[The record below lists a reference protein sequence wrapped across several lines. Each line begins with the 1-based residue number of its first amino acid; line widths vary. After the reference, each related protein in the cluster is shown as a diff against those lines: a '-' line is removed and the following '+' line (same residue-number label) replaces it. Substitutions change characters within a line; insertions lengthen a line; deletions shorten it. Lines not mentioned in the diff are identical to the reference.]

1 MKRKEYRYLEPYKG
15 TSYTLAAPWHKCAT
29 LKNITADY
37 RATIKNADTLDA
49 TRRALA
55 FLGHECRRSSEHAGY
70 VPQHLIGVVPYRGR
84 FGEGK
89 IIIQHCTRTHV
100 IFEYW
105 LLKRTTSDEKIKN

>member
-1 MKRKEYRYLEPYKG
+1 MKRKEYRYLEPYNG

-49 TRRALA
+49 TRQALA

-70 VPQHLIGVVPYRGR
+70 VPAHLIGVVPYRGK
-84 FGEGK
+84 FGVGK

-105 LLKRTTSDEKIKN
+105 LLKRTTRDENKN